1 MYRIYFLV
9 LFCLLQ
15 LCAAA
20 HIELPS
26 IISNNM
32 VVPQNTRIRLWGWAS
47 PSEKIFVT
55 PSWSHRT
62 DSVVAT
68 RDAKWELWVQS
79 PASGGPYQVTFRGSN
94 TIVVDNILSGAVW
107 LCSGQSNM
115 EWNYY
120 NGVEGMRTEIEKGTQ
135 PQIRFFQV
143 DRKTAFHP
151 QEDVRGRW
159 VICDSNTL
167 KSFSAVGYFFGSRL
181 HDSLQLPVGLINA
194 SWGGTPAEVWM
205 PEQLVLNNET
215 WKKDMEKLS
224 KTPYWTVN
232 PGFAFN
238 AMIAPLTPF
247 VLDGAIWYQGE
258 SNVGAAKSYGELF
271 STLIHSWRKEFGKA
285 LPFYFVQ
292 IAPYTYGHHY
302 GAALLREQQAKVAA
316 TLTNTGMVVV
326 SDKVHDTSNIHP
338 INKRDVGYRLAALAL
353 NDTYGRTSQGVRPKT
368 LTRAEIKGSRMV
380 LHFSGNN
387 GKLVMKGKVPQALVI
402 AGAGGVYL
410 PAQARVIENTLEVW
424 HPQIKSPQSVRYQFS
439 SAGVGN
445 IADSYGLPLAPF
457 RTDSWDLN

>member
-1 MYRIYFLV
+1 MYRISLLV

-20 HIELPS
+20 RIELPA

-55 PSWSHRT
+55 PSWSKRT
-62 DSVVAT
+62 DSVITT
-68 RDAKWELWVQS
+68 RDAKWEVWVES
-79 PASGGPYQVTFRGSN
+79 PAAGGPHQITFRGSN
-94 TIVVDNILSGAVW
+94 TIVIDNILSGAVW

-120 NGVEGMRTEIEKGTQ
+120 NGVEGMRPEIEKGTQ
-135 PQIRFFQV
+135 TQLRFFQV
-143 DRKTAFHP
+143 DRKTALYP
-151 QEDVRGRW
+151 QEDVRGSW
-159 VICDSNTL
+159 VVCDSNTL

-194 SWGGTPAEVWM
+194 SWGGTPVEVWM
-205 PEQLVLNNET
+205 PEQLVLQNET
-215 WKKDMEKLS
+215 WKKDLDKLS
-224 KTPYWTVN
+224 KTPYWTIT
-232 PGFAFN
+232 PGLAYN
-238 AMIAPLTPF
+238 AMIAPLKTF

-258 SNVGAAKSYGELF
+258 SNVGAAKNYGELF
-271 STLIHSWRKEFGKA
+271 STLIQSWRKEFNKE

-292 IAPYTYGHHY
+292 IAPYTYGQHF

-316 TLTNTGMVVV
+316 TLPRTGMVVV
-326 SDKVHDTSNIHP
+326 SDKVHDTTNIHP
-338 INKRDVGYRLAALAL
+338 INKKDVGYRLAALAL
-353 NDTYGRTSQGVRPKT
+353 NDTYGKT
-368 LTRAEIKGSRMV
+368 LPGVGSKTFDHAETKGNRMV
-380 LHFSGNN
+380 IHFRGND
-387 GKLVMKGKVPQALVI
+387 GKLVMKGKTPQALLVS
-402 AGAGGVYL
+402 GADGVYL
-410 PAQARVIENTLEVW
+410 PAQAKVVGNTLEVW

-445 IADSYGLPLAPF
+445 LADSYGLPVAPF
-457 RTDSWDLN
+457 RTDNNAL